1 MEAVSAADRNACQ
14 MVSLV
19 SVFAEI
25 GVLTSLKR
33 LCPCPQP
40 ACQLAVPFVWAS
52 DIHIKSGTKPWL
64 VPCSA

>member
-25 GVLTSLKR
+25 GVDFSEEIMPLFSACLPTGCSLC
-33 LCPCPQP
+33 LG
-40 ACQLAVPFVWAS
+40 F
-52 DIHIKSGTKPWL
+52 
-64 VPCSA
+64 